1 MLIILFYKYLTIN
14 LLNKCIL
21 KNLKITKI
29 KNIYMRKI
37 LEQIFKLSEHD
48 TTIKKEL
55 LAGLTT
61 FITMAYIIF
70 VNPQIMSL
78 SGMDQGA
85 IFVGTCLAAALAC
98 IVMGFFANWP
108 IGLAPGM
115 GLNAFFTYT
124 VVGEM
129 GYTWE
134 VALGAVFLAG
144 VLFFIMSITRLRA
157 WMISSI
163 PLNLR
168 VAMGAGVG
176 LFIGLIGLKNGGII
190 VGNQATLLS
199 LGEFSK
205 IETLLAAI
213 GFLIISILSVRK
225 ITGAIIIGILITTL
239 IAYFA
244 GLIEFNGLVS
254 YPPDLA
260 PTFMKLDILG
270 ALNLGML
277 TIIMSFLFVNLFDTT
292 GTLLGVAARAN
303 LISNDEKS
311 DGLNKALKAD
321 SSASI
326 FGTFFGCS
334 PVTSYVESSAGVE
347 AGGRTGLTSI
357 VVGLLFLFAMFLSPL
372 ASIIPPY
379 ATAGALIYVA
389 ILMLSGMEKLN
400 WSSSAELLPALIII
414 VMIPLTFSIAD
425 GIALG
430 FLTYIFL
437 KIFNGEFKN
446 IASGAW
452 FLTLIFISKF
462 IFL

>member
-1 MLIILFYKYLTIN
+1 MKQTLD
-14 LLNKCIL
+14 
-21 KNLKITKI
+21 
-29 KNIYMRKI
+29 
-37 LEQIFKLSEHD
+37 QIFKLQDNH
-48 TTIKKEL
+48 TTIKKEF
-55 LAGLTT
+55 LAGFTT

-70 VNPQIMSL
+70 VNPQIMAL

-85 IFVGTCLAAALAC
+85 IFVGTCLAAAIAC
-98 IVMGFFANWP
+98 FVMGFFANWP

-129 GYTWE
+129 GYSWE

-168 VAMGAGVG
+168 IAMGAGVG

-199 LGEFSK
+199 LGEFSQ

-225 ITGAIIIGILITTL
+225 VTGAIIIGILITTL
-239 IAYFA
+239 IAYFV

-254 YPPDLA
+254 YPPEIA

-292 GTLLGVAARAN
+292 GTLLGVATRAN
-303 LISNDEKS
+303 LISNDEQS
-311 DGLNKALKAD
+311 DELNKALKAD

-372 ASIIPPY
+372 ATIIPPY

-400 WSSSAELLPALIII
+400 WSSNAELLPALVII

-430 FLTYIFL
+430 FLTYVFL
-437 KIFNGEFKN
+437 KIFNGEYRD

>member
-1 MLIILFYKYLTIN
+1 MKQT
-14 LLNKCIL
+14 
-21 KNLKITKI
+21 
-29 KNIYMRKI
+29 
-37 LEQIFKLSEHD
+37 LELIFKLHD
-48 TTIKKEL
+48 NNTTIKKEL
-55 LAGLTT
+55 LAGFTT

-70 VNPQIMSL
+70 VNPQMMAA

-85 IFVGTCLAAALAC
+85 IFVGTCLAAAIAC
-98 IVMGFFANWP
+98 FVMGIFANWP
-108 IGLAPGM
+108 VGLAPGM

-129 GYTWE
+129 GYSWE
-134 VALGAVFLAG
+134 VALGAVFIAG
-144 VLFFIMSITRLRA
+144 ILFFIMSITRLRS

-163 PLNLR
+163 PFNLR
-168 VAMGAGVG
+168 IAMGAGVG

-190 VGNQATLLS
+190 VSNQATLLS
-199 LGEFSK
+199 LGSFSN

-213 GFLIISILSVRK
+213 GFLAISILSVRK
-225 ITGAIIIGILITTL
+225 IPGAIIIGILITTFIGL
-239 IAYFA
+239 FL

-254 YPPDLA
+254 LPPEIA

-270 ALNLGML
+270 ALNIGMV

-292 GTLLGVAARAN
+292 GTLLGVATRAN
-303 LISNDEKS
+303 LVNENGQISDL
-311 DGLNKALKAD
+311 DKALKAD

-347 AGGRTGLTSI
+347 AGGRTGLTAI
-357 VVGLLFLFAMFLSPL
+357 FVGILFLFSMFLSPL

-389 ILMLSGMEKLN
+389 ILMLGGMEKLN
-400 WSSSAELLPALIII
+400 WSNATELLPALVII

-430 FLTYIFL
+430 FLTYTAL
-437 KIFNGEFKN
+437 KFFSGKYNEVTI
-446 IASGAW
+446 GAW

>member
-1 MLIILFYKYLTIN
+1 MKQTLD
-14 LLNKCIL
+14 
-21 KNLKITKI
+21 
-29 KNIYMRKI
+29 
-37 LEQIFKLSEHD
+37 QIFKLQD
-48 TTIKKEL
+48 NNTTIKKEF
-55 LAGLTT
+55 LAGFTT

-70 VNPQIMSL
+70 VNPQIMAL

-85 IFVGTCLAAALAC
+85 IFVGTCLAAAIAC
-98 IVMGFFANWP
+98 FVMGFFANWP

-129 GYTWE
+129 GYSWE

-144 VLFFIMSITRLRA
+144 ILFFIMSVTRLRA

-163 PLNLR
+163 PMNLR
-168 VAMGAGVG
+168 IAMGAGVG

-190 VGNQATLLS
+190 ISNQATLLS
-199 LGEFSK
+199 LGEFSQT
-205 IETLLAAI
+205 ETLLAAI
-213 GFLIISILSVRK
+213 GFLIISILSLRRV
-225 ITGAIIIGILITTL
+225 TGAIIIGILTTTL
-239 IAYFA
+239 IALFV

-254 YPPDLA
+254 YPPEIA
-260 PTFMKLDILG
+260 PVFMKLDVLG
-270 ALNLGML
+270 ALNLSML
-277 TIIMSFLFVNLFDTT
+277 TVIMSFLFVNLFDTT
-292 GTLLGVAARAN
+292 GTLLGVATRAN
-303 LISNDEKS
+303 LISNDEES

-321 SSASI
+321 SSSSI

-357 VVGLLFLFAMFLSPL
+357 VVGLLFLLAMFLSPL

-400 WSSSAELLPALIII
+400 WSSTAELIPALVII

-430 FLTYIFL
+430 FLTYVFL
-437 KIFNGEFKN
+437 KFFNGEYKE